1 MATAAIDAPPTFET
15 FADVLD
21 HLGGI
26 PARRV
31 RLVPAPGTATEADL
45 VALRAKRDRPFE
57 LIDGILVEKG
67 MSYLASVLTLALA
80 SILREFVVARNL
92 GIIAGPD
99 GAVGLYGGL
108 IRIPDLSFASWAR
121 IPGGR
126 MPKEPVPDLVPDLA
140 IEVLSPSNTAREMT
154 LKRRH
159 YFEAGVRLV
168 WIVDPKRRTV
178 AVYTGPDRPARRDA
192 SATLDG
198 GDVLPDFA
206 LPLAN
211 LFADLD
217 RRAPG

>member
-26 PARRV
+26 PPGRV
-31 RLVPAPGTATEADL
+31 RLNPRPGTATEADL
-45 VALRAKRDRPFE
+45 VALQAKDDRPFE
-57 LIDGILVEKG
+57 LINGVLVEKG
-67 MSYLASVLTLALA
+67 MAFDSGFLPGT
-80 SILREFVVARNL
+80 ILMLLRAFVDPRNL
-92 GIIAGPD
+92 GLVN
-99 GAVGLYGGL
+99 GADASLRLFPGL
-108 IRIPDLSFASWAR
+108 IRIPDVSYISWAR

-126 MPKEPVPDLVPDLA
+126 MPKEPIPDLVPDRA
-140 IEVLSPSNTAREMT
+140 VEVLSPSNTPREMA

-168 WIVDPKRRTV
+168 WIVDPKRRTA
-178 AVYTGPDRPARRDA
+178 AVHTGPDRPARHDA

-198 GDVLPDFA
+198 GDVLPGFT
-206 LPLAN
+206 LPLAR
-211 LFADLD
+211 LFANLD

>member
-1 MATAAIDAPPTFET
+1 MATAAIEAPPTFET

-21 HLGGI
+21 RLGGI
-26 PARRV
+26 PPDRV
-31 RLVPAPGTATEADL
+31 RLNPRPGTATEADII
-45 VALRAKRDRPFE
+45 ALWDRSDRTFE
-57 LIDGILVEKG
+57 LIDGVIVSKQ
-67 MSYLASVLTLALA
+67 MSYEAEFLAGTLLVL
-80 SILREFVVARNL
+80 LRACIDPLNL
-92 GIIAGPD
+92 GLVNGP
-99 GAVGLYGGL
+99 AASLRLFPGLV
-108 IRIPDLSFASWAR
+108 RAPDVSFVSWPR

-126 MPKEPVPDLVPDLA
+126 MPKEPIPDLVPDLA
-140 IEVLSPSNTAREMT
+140 VEVLRPSNTAREMT

-178 AVYTGPDRPARRDA
+178 AVYTGPDRPTRLDA

-198 GDVLPDFA
+198 GDVLPGFA
-206 LPLAN
+206 LPLAG